1 MGPADI
7 KALGEFYTPKQILE
21 MTIAIG
27 GYNSMNRWTDGL
39 NIPAEE
45 NGNFF
50 KKEGAEDLS
59 RFDTPTSAKYAEAK
73 SLVAPLAKAN
83 GAPLDRPKRDSVED
97 IKIALKTAASR
108 QPTLPLAGSAPDTW
122 KAAAH
127 PAWVKLLAT
136 FTKSGKARYDG
147 VMACQTK
154 GNLSPKLRA
163 AIAWVAAREDRALYA
178 LDAAAKRLKELGLS
192 EKEIYDLDGAA
203 TALEPGDRKAL
214 ALVKKLTISPAIVA
228 DSDVESLRSA
238 AGGPFSDK
246 QVAEIVHHVAN
257 ASFFNRLTEAANL
270 PVGQ

>member
-1 MGPADI
+1 
-7 KALGEFYTPKQILE
+7 

-50 KKEGAEDLS
+50 KKEGGEDLS
-59 RFDTPTSAKYAEAK
+59 RFDSPTSAKFAQAK
-73 SLVAPLAKAN
+73 SLVAPVAKTN

-97 IKIALKTAASR
+97 LKKALQSAASR
-108 QPTLPLAGSAPDTW
+108 QPTLPLAGSAPEAW
-122 KAAAH
+122 KTTSN
-127 PAWVKLLAT
+127 PAWVRLLAT
-136 FTKSGKARYDG
+136 FAKSGKVRYDG
-147 VMACQTK
+147 LMACQTK
-154 GNLSPKLRA
+154 GTLSPRLRA

-178 LDAAAKRLKELGLS
+178 LDAAAKRLKDLGLS
-192 EKEIYDLDGAA
+192 EEEIYDLDGAA

-214 ALVKKLTISPAIVA
+214 VLVKKLAISPAVVA
-228 DSDVESLRSA
+228 DSDVESLRNA

-246 QVAEIVHHVAN
+246 QVAEIVHHVCN